1 MVNAAL
7 ESSPTS
13 DHFDMN
19 GNFSEDDIQHL
30 LGVMNA
36 THEDTAQGVPNPVMQ
51 AAVETAACLAP
62 SENSHHNT
70 TSSNIQNETI
80 HEEAKALARSERK
93 RSREKQRRLDV
104 NKQFT
109 DLTKLVAQI
118 EQEERE
124 EDPTVFR
131 QSFSATN
138 RADLIARAISH
149 MERLRDVNK
158 RRKLENATLQQ
169 QLQESQ
175 KAGEDIAAKYKE
187 ALCKNNGMMMMPQA
201 NKPVSLVLLFASHC
215 FDLVLHVYISTGTL
229 DTNLLTFLYISGH
242 DDGSHDDAFEHSPRH
257 AAVWNARY
265 GCHEPIHDA
274 TGIHATTRCCSYG
287 CCCATTTTTAAAT
300 TTTTTTAFSSTLSS
314 TTTTTTASA
323 TTAFSSTT
331 TTTTATST
339 TATATTATSPT
350 SAGSHHDDTPAN
362 DVYIDAK
369 CLSHHDGSKQCCY
382 YDGTSTHALLC
393 RCRTRGSLCRAQD
406 RRCRHATAT
415 ITTAATLQW
424 TRQLVVLCGR

>member
-36 THEDTAQGVPNPVMQ
+36 THEDAAQGVPNPVMQ

-158 RRKLENATLQQ
+158 RRKLENDNLQQ

-187 ALCKNNGMMMMPQA
+187 ALCKNNGMMMMPQP
-201 NKPVSLVLLFASHC
+201 NKPVMMMVPMMMPSNTAQGMTQFGMQGMGAMNQ
-215 FDLVLHVYISTGTL
+215 FMMPQ
-229 DTNLLTFLYISGH
+229 
-242 DDGSHDDAFEHSPRH
+242 AFMPQP
-257 AAVWNARY
+257 AAA
-265 GCHEPIHDA
+265 P
-274 TGIHATTRCCSYG
+274 
-287 CCCATTTTTAAAT
+287 TAAAVPQQQQQQQLQPQQHSQAPSQAQPT
-300 TTTTTTAFSSTLSS
+300 QQQLQPQQHSQAPPQQQHSQAPQLQPQQQPAQPQQVPTMMTPQQMMFTSMQNVYPTMMDPNAAATMTAPAPMPYFAAAAPAAPSAEHKTDDAATQPQQSQQPPPSNGQGNSSSS
-314 TTTTTTASA
+314 
-323 TTAFSSTT
+323 
-331 TTTTATST
+331 
-339 TATATTATSPT
+339 
-350 SAGSHHDDTPAN
+350 SAG
-362 DVYIDAK
+362 
-369 CLSHHDGSKQCCY
+369 GSNYAHC
-382 YDGTSTHALLC
+382 A
-393 RCRTRGSLCRAQD
+393 
-406 RRCRHATAT
+406 
-415 ITTAATLQW
+415 
-424 TRQLVVLCGR
+424 